1 MAYVLLIRHG
11 QNDWVNKNRLAGW
24 IPGVRLNEEGRAQ
37 VEKLSQRLSAAPIKA
52 IYSSPLERCMESAVA
67 LAQPHALE
75 VVELPAVGE
84 VDYGDWEGKKIK
96 KLARKKRQWYAVQ
109 HYPSR
114 FEFPGGES
122 FRDVQQRAV
131 SAIEQVSER
140 HKEDLVTVVSHAD
153 VIKLVL
159 AHYLGMHMDLFQRL
173 AVSPASVSALFL
185 SEAGVVRVLRIND
198 DGPFRL
204 PPQSKD
210 KKAADEET
218 LSDEQSESPVD
229 GSAKTDTKE
238 IHQDIF
244 LDH

>member
-1 MAYVLLIRHG
+1 MAYAFLIRHG

-24 IPGVRLNEEGRAQ
+24 ISGVRLNKEGRDQ
-37 VEKLSQRLSAAPIKA
+37 VEQLSQRLSAAPIKA
-52 IYSSPLERCMESAVA
+52 IYSSPLERCMETAAVLA
-67 LAQPHALE
+67 LPHALE
-75 VVELPAVGE
+75 VMELPAVGE
-84 VDYGDWEGKKIK
+84 VRYGDWEGKKIK
-96 KLARKKRQWYAVQ
+96 KLAKKNPQWYAVQ

-114 FEFPGGES
+114 FKFPGGES

-131 SAIEQVSER
+131 TAIEQVSKR

-159 AHYLGMHMDLFQRL
+159 AHYLGMHMDFFQRL

-185 SEAGVVRVLRIND
+185 NEAGMVRVLRIND

-210 KKAADEET
+210 TKSTDEEAHST
-218 LSDEQSESPVD
+218 E
-229 GSAKTDTKE
+229 
-238 IHQDIF
+238 H
-244 LDH
+244 

>member
-1 MAYVLLIRHG
+1 
-11 QNDWVNKNRLAGW
+11 
-24 IPGVRLNEEGRAQ
+24 
-37 VEKLSQRLSAAPIKA
+37 
-52 IYSSPLERCMESAVA
+52 
-67 LAQPHALE
+67 
-75 VVELPAVGE
+75 
-84 VDYGDWEGKKIK
+84 
-96 KLARKKRQWYAVQ
+96 
-109 HYPSR
+109 
-114 FEFPGGES
+114 
-122 FRDVQQRAV
+122 
-131 SAIEQVSER
+131 
-140 HKEDLVTVVSHAD
+140 
-153 VIKLVL
+153 
-159 AHYLGMHMDLFQRL
+159 MDLFQRL

-218 LSDEQSESPVD
+218 LSDEQSELPGD

>member
-24 IPGVRLNEEGRAQ
+24 IPGVHLNEEGRAQ
-37 VEKLSQRLSAAPIKA
+37 VEELSQRLRPVPIKA
-52 IYSSPLERCMESAVA
+52 IYSSPLERCMETAVA

-75 VVELPAVGE
+75 VVALPALGE
-84 VDYGDWEGKKIK
+84 VRYGDWEGKKIK
-96 KLARKKRQWYAVQ
+96 KLARKKRRWFAVQ
-109 HYPSR
+109 HHPSR
-114 FEFPGGES
+114 FKFPGGES

-131 SAIEQVSER
+131 TAIEQLSRR

-185 SEAGVVRVLRIND
+185 SEAGMVRVLRIND

-204 PPQSKD
+204 APQHND
-210 KKAADEET
+210 KKVTDEE
-218 LSDEQSESPVD
+218 
-229 GSAKTDTKE
+229 KHTKK
-238 IHQDIF
+238 H
-244 LDH
+244 